1 MTLTTT
7 IHQLEHH
14 LTNQPLPKPW
24 RTHPDLASNP
34 TIGELIAVIRDYR
47 HPIAGDRSIRTL
59 LALPS
64 GSDPDPR
71 MIVIAALAPHTLGRL
86 TAHQIDP
93 DETLT
98 ELATVICDPGP
109 IDHLDR
115 LYNRLARRAASRTLR
130 ARYGTCHN
138 NRQRTHLT
146 DHDTLTT
153 IASRHSP
160 AFDDPADLAIDRA
173 ALTAFRA
180 AAEDAVDRGELSPV
194 AWANYRDGILA
205 HAFDSDTGR
214 RYHTPTTRR
223 RLAAL
228 VQQQLAA

>member
-1 MTLTTT
+1 MTLTNT
-7 IHQLEHH
+7 IHQLEQRA
-14 LTNQPLPKPW
+14 TNQPLPAAW
-24 RTHPDLASNP
+24 RAHPDLANHP

-47 HPIAGDRSIRTL
+47 NPEASDRAIRAL
-59 LALPS
+59 LTVPRR
-64 GSDPDPR
+64 GDPDPR
-71 MIVIAALAPHTLGRL
+71 MIVIAALATHTLGRL
-86 TAHQIDP
+86 TGHHIDP

-109 IDHLDR
+109 LDPLDR

-138 NRQRTHLT
+138 NRQRTRLA
-146 DHDTLTT
+146 DHDSLTT
-153 IASRHSP
+153 IAARRTS

-173 ALTAFRA
+173 ALTAFRV
-180 AAEDAVDRGELSPV
+180 AAEHAVQRGELSPI
-194 AWANYRDGILA
+194 AWANYRDAILA
-205 HAFDSDTGR
+205 HALDSDTGR

-223 RLAAL
+223 RLANL

>member
-14 LTNQPLPKPW
+14 LTNQPLPATW
-24 RTHPDLASNP
+24 RAHPDLATYP
-34 TIGELIAVIRDYR
+34 TIGELIAVVRDYR
-47 HPIAGDRSIRTL
+47 HPVAGDRAICTL
-59 LALPS
+59 LALPG

-109 IDHLDR
+109 LDHLDR

-138 NRQRTHLT
+138 NRQRTHLA

-153 IASRHSP
+153 IAAHIG
-160 AFDDPADLAIDRA
+160 AFDDPADLAVARA
-173 ALTAFRA
+173 ALTAFRT
-180 AAEDAVDRGELSPV
+180 AAEDAVDRGELSPI

-205 HAFDSDTGR
+205 HALDSDSGR
-214 RYHTPTTRR
+214 RYHTSTTRR
-223 RLAAL
+223 RLASL
-228 VQQQLAA
+228 VHQQLAA

>member
-47 HPIAGDRSIRTL
+47 HPIAGDWAIRTL
-59 LALPS
+59 LALP
-64 GSDPDPR
+64 GGGDPDPR

-86 TAHQIDP
+86 TAHKIDP

-109 IDHLDR
+109 LDQLDR

-153 IASRHSP
+153 IAAHIG

-180 AAEDAVDRGELSPV
+180 AAEDAVDRGELSPI

-205 HAFDSDTGR
+205 HALHSDTGR
-214 RYHTPTTRR
+214 RYHPPTTRR
-223 RLAAL
+223 RLAPL